1 MGNIYKSLGQ
11 NLVMVFKKLEL
22 LQKRLNMLEG
32 GDIEIRLSQN
42 HPLREEIKAMFE
54 KRNAFKRILEV
65 S

>member
-1 MGNIYKSLGQ
+1 
-11 NLVMVFKKLEL
+11 MVFKKLEL